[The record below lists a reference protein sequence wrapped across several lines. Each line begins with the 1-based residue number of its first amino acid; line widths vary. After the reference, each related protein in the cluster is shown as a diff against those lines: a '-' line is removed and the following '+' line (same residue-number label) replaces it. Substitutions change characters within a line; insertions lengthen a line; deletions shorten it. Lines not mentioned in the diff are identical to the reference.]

1 VLAARREL
9 HVQDRPAGL
18 EGLHH
23 LAAQGIDHLH
33 PAIVGEG
40 VVDPDLAGARLAVG
54 AKQRVVA
61 GTAEQDVV
69 TFLAEQKVIV
79 GATVGEIVAGAG
91 DDPVA
96 ATAAL
101 QGVVAGIGRLA
112 DPSLAEEVLVEV
124 AGGLRDH
131 LPGDAPVA
139 THEVALGVTEQ
150 DVVTAAADQLVA
162 AATGSED
169 IVAST
174 VHGEVAAFVA
184 VEPVALLAAAGL
196 AVVPV
201 EGVPTADP
209 ADVCDGGRSRP
220 P

>member
-1 VLAARREL
+1 
-9 HVQDRPAGL
+9 
-18 EGLHH
+18 
-23 LAAQGIDHLH
+23 
-33 PAIVGEG
+33 
-40 VVDPDLAGARLAVG
+40 LAVG

-69 TFLAEQKVIV
+69 AFLAEQKVIV

-112 DPSLAEEVLVEV
+112 DPSLAEEVLAEV

-139 THEVALGVTEQ
+139 THEVALGGTEQ
-150 DVVTAAADQLVA
+150 AVVTAAADQMVA
-162 AATGSED
+162 VATAVED
-169 IVAST
+169 IVAG
-174 VHGEVAAFVA
+174 VADGAVAAFAA

-196 AVVPV
+196 AGVLG
-201 EGVPTADP
+201 EGVLAADL
-209 ADVCDGGRSRP
+209 AGVCDGVRSGP